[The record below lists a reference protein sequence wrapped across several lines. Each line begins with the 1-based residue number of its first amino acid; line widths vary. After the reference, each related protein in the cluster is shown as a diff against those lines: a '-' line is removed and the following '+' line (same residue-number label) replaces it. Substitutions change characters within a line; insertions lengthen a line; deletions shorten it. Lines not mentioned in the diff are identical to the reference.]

1 MIRFLAPLL
10 ALSVLSPAI
19 AQDVLA
25 PVEVRA
31 KQYAPVRWKEV
42 ESTRI
47 LSGKKNKAT
56 KTDVNPPIAT
66 DNLRQF
72 FSQNAAVLTPEQ
84 STEPWA
90 AISIR
95 GIGDPHEAQN
105 VLVLQDGLPVPVD
118 MYGRSGVYYAPP
130 GPLMDEI
137 EVIGGGAALMFG
149 PQPAGAI
156 NFRSKA
162 LTPATE
168 FGGKVGLTYG
178 SYDLRSTVNQI
189 HGKAGNTAY
198 WAGYYGKSGNGY
210 QRTNA
215 DFFAHN
221 LQAKT
226 HTFLE
231 NGGIVKFSVQGYDSE
246 FGMPGGMAR
255 LNCNAANA
263 NCWDRDGDNRRAT
276 RENDRLK
283 IARALLS
290 VGYEKKVS
298 DATTIEATVWTTAY
312 KRYSNTQTGTSF
324 GIKPTADTNTSRQ
337 TDAYGFNTEVRA
349 RHDWKAGDNENT
361 LTAGVLSYNTNSPL
375 TEWSGAKADSIRGVV
390 TNRTQN
396 ETRAQALFVENR
408 FAFGKLAIIPGV
420 RLEHIELSSEN
431 RTLEREREEKFD
443 VVLGGLGASY
453 DLTEVTQAYAN
464 VSQGFKP
471 ISFATVL
478 QQADPTVVV
487 EGDIKPSY
495 IYNYEAGV
503 RSDSAKWNWD
513 VSGYWVQYQ
522 NQLASTNSGGITTLF
537 NGRSAHYRGIE
548 AGVTRKD
555 VLAHDQHALDLY
567 VNGNLLDAE
576 FRGGELEG
584 NSPMFSPRHMVKYG
598 AIYRYAEK
606 YRASLLA
613 TYVSDYYAN
622 DTHTQNNYV
631 PSYQL
636 FDLLGEARFGKN
648 WSVNG
653 AVNNF
658 LDKVYYARVQST
670 GVLPTMGRNFYAG
683 ASYRF

>member
-1 MIRFLAPLL
+1 MIRFLAPLIAFGL
-10 ALSVLSPAI
+10 VSPAI

-31 KQYAPVRWKEV
+31 KEVAPVRWKEV

-56 KTDVNPPIAT
+56 KTDINPPIAT

-72 FSQNAAVLTPEQ
+72 FSQNAAVLTPDQ
-84 STEPWA
+84 STEPWTA
-90 AISIR
+90 LSIR

-105 VLVLQDGLPVPVD
+105 VLILQDGLPVPVD
-118 MYGRSGVYYAPP
+118 MYGSAGQYYSPP

-137 EVIGGGAALMFG
+137 EVVGGGAALMYG
-149 PQPAGAI
+149 PQPGGAI

-162 LTPATE
+162 LTADTA
-168 FGGKVGLTYG
+168 FGGRVGLTYG
-178 SYDLRSTVNQI
+178 SYDLKSTVNQV
-189 HGKAGNTAY
+189 HGKSGNTAY
-198 WAGYYGKSGNGY
+198 WAGYYRKEGDGY

-215 DFFAHN
+215 DFFAHH

-231 NGGIVKFSVQGYDSE
+231 NGGIVKFSLQGYDSD

-263 NCWDRDGDNRRAT
+263 NCWDRDGDNRKAT
-276 RENDRLK
+276 RENDRLQ
-283 IARALLS
+283 IARALMS
-290 VGYEKKVS
+290 VGYEKKVNE
-298 DATTIEATVWTTAY
+298 ATTLETTVWATTY
-312 KRYSNTQTGTSF
+312 KRYSKTQTGGGFGTS
-324 GIKPTADTNTSRQ
+324 PTADTNSSRQ
-337 TDAYGFNTEVRA
+337 NDAHGLNAEVRA
-349 RHDWKAGDNENT
+349 RYDWKAGENENT
-361 LTAGVLSYNTNSPL
+361 LTAGALSYNTNAPTTTWNGNDAASF
-375 TEWSGAKADSIRGVV
+375 RGETASRVL
-390 TNRTQN
+390 NQ
-396 ETRAQALFVENR
+396 TRAMAVFAENR

-420 RLEHIELSSEN
+420 RVEHIELSTEN
-431 RTLEREREEKFD
+431 RTEDRDRDETFN
-443 VVLGGLGASY
+443 VILGGLGASY
-453 DLTEVTQAYAN
+453 DLTEQTQAYAN

-471 ISFATVL
+471 ISFGTVL

-503 RSDSAKWNWD
+503 RSDTQRWNWD
-513 VSGYWVQYQ
+513 VSAYWIQYQ
-522 NQLASTNSGGITTLF
+522 NQLASTNSGGVTTLF

-555 VLAHDQHALDLY
+555 VLSHEQHALDLY

-584 NSPMFSPRHMVKYG
+584 KSPMFSPRHMVKYG

-636 FDLLGEARFGKN
+636 FDLLAEARFGKN

-658 LDKVYYARVQST
+658 LDKVYYSRVQST
-670 GVLPTMGRNFYAG
+670 GVLPTMGRNFYVG
-683 ASYRF
+683 ANYRF

>member
-1 MIRFLAPLL
+1 MIRFLVPLL
-10 ALSVLSPAI
+10 AFGVLSSAL

-31 KQYAPVRWKEV
+31 TQVAPVRWKEV

-84 STEPWA
+84 STEPWTA
-90 AISIR
+90 LSIR

-105 VLVLQDGLPVPVD
+105 VLILQDGLPVPID
-118 MYGRSGVYYAPP
+118 MYGSGGQYYAPP

-149 PQPAGAI
+149 PQPGGAI

-162 LTPATE
+162 LTPDTA

-178 SYDLRSTVNQI
+178 SYDLKSTVNQI

-231 NGGIVKFSVQGYDSE
+231 NGGILKFSLQGYDSE

-290 VGYEKKVS
+290 VGYEKKVT
-298 DATTIEATVWTTAY
+298 DATTVDATVWTTAY

-324 GIKPTADTNTSRQ
+324 GIKPTTDTNTSRQ
-337 TDAYGFNTEVRA
+337 TDAYGFNAEVRA
-349 RHDWKAGDNENT
+349 RHDWKAGENENT
-361 LTAGVLSYNTNSPL
+361 LTAGVLSYNTNSPV
-375 TEWSGAKADSIRGVV
+375 TAWTGTKADAIRG
-390 TNRTQN
+390 TISSRTQN
-396 ETRAQALFVENR
+396 ETRAHAVFAENR
-408 FAFGKLAIIPGV
+408 FAFGKLAVIPGV
-420 RLEHIELSSEN
+420 RFEHIELSSEN
-431 RTLEREREEKFD
+431 RTLEREREETFD

-453 DLTEVTQAYAN
+453 ELTEHAQAYAN

-522 NQLASTNSGGITTLF
+522 NQLASTSSGGITTLF

-555 VLAHDQHALDLY
+555 VLSHAQHALDLY

-598 AIYRYAEK
+598 AIYRYAET

-670 GVLPTMGRNFYAG
+670 GVLPTMGRNFYVG

>member
-1 MIRFLAPLL
+1 MIRFLAPLIIL
-10 ALSVLSPAI
+10 GLVSPAI

-31 KQYAPVRWKEV
+31 KEVAPVRWKEV

-56 KTDVNPPIAT
+56 KTDINPPIAT

-72 FSQNAAVLTPEQ
+72 FSQNASVLTPDQ

-105 VLVLQDGLPVPVD
+105 VLILQDGLPVPVD
-118 MYGRSGVYYAPP
+118 MYGSPNQYYLPP
-130 GPLMDEI
+130 GPMMDEI

-149 PQPAGAI
+149 PQPGGAI
-156 NFRSKA
+156 NFRSRA
-162 LTPATE
+162 LTPDTA
-168 FGGKVGLTYG
+168 FGGRVGVTYG
-178 SYDLRSTVNQI
+178 SYDLKSTVNQV

-198 WAGYYGKSGNGY
+198 WAGYYRKEGNGY

-215 DFFAHN
+215 DFFAHH

-231 NGGIVKFSVQGYDSE
+231 NGGIVKFSLQGYDSD

-263 NCWDRDGDNRRAT
+263 NCWDRDGDNRTAT
-276 RENDRLK
+276 RENDRLQ
-283 IARALLS
+283 IARALMS
-290 VGYEKKVS
+290 VGYEKQLNE
-298 DATTIEATVWTTAY
+298 ATTVETTVWATTY
-312 KRYSNTQTGTSF
+312 KRYSKTQTGGGFGTS
-324 GIKPTADTNTSRQ
+324 PTADTNSSRQ
-337 TDAYGFNTEVRA
+337 NDAHGLNAEVRA
-349 RHDWKAGDNENT
+349 RYDWKAGENENT
-361 LTAGVLSYNTNSPL
+361 LTAGVLTYNTNAP
-375 TEWSGAKADSIRGVV
+375 TTTWNGNDAEAIRGNVASRV
-390 TNRTQN
+390 QN
-396 ETRAQALFVENR
+396 ETRAMAVFAENR
-408 FAFGKLAIIPGV
+408 FAFGKLAIVPGV
-420 RLEHIELSSEN
+420 RLEHIELSTEN

-453 DLTEVTQAYAN
+453 DLTEQTQAYAN

-503 RSDSAKWNWD
+503 RSDSVKWNWD
-513 VSGYWVQYQ
+513 VSGYWVQFQ
-522 NQLASTNSGGITTLF
+522 NQLASTNSGGVTTLF

-555 VLAHDQHALDLY
+555 VLSHEQHALDLY

-613 TYVSDYYAN
+613 TYVSDYYSN

-636 FDLLGEARFGKN
+636 FDLLAEARIGKS

-658 LDKVYYARVQST
+658 LDKVYYSRVQST
-670 GVLPTMGRNFYAG
+670 GVLPTMGRNFYVG
-683 ASYRF
+683 ANYRF

>member
-31 KQYAPVRWKEV
+31 KQVAPVRWKEV

-90 AISIR
+90 ALSIR

-105 VLVLQDGLPVPVD
+105 VLILQDGLPVPVD
-118 MYGRSGVYYAPP
+118 MYGTAGQYYSPP

-149 PQPAGAI
+149 PQPGGAI

-162 LTPATE
+162 LTPETE

-231 NGGIVKFSVQGYDSE
+231 NGGIVKFSLQGYDSD

-290 VGYEKKVS
+290 VGYEKKVT
-298 DATTIEATVWTTAY
+298 DATTIDATVWTTAY

-324 GIKPTADTNTSRQ
+324 GIKPTVDTNTSRQ
-337 TDAYGFNTEVRA
+337 TDAYGFNAEVRA
-349 RHDWKAGDNENT
+349 RHDWKAGENENT

-375 TEWSGAKADSIRGVV
+375 TSWSGAKADSIRGVV
-390 TNRTQN
+390 SSRIHN
-396 ETRAQALFVENR
+396 ETRAQAVFAENR

-420 RLEHIELSSEN
+420 RLEHIELSTEN

-453 DLTEVTQAYAN
+453 DLTEETQAYAN

-503 RSDSAKWNWD
+503 RSDSARWNWD

-522 NQLASTNSGGITTLF
+522 NQLASTTAGGVTTLF

-555 VLAHDQHALDLY
+555 VLSHEQHALDLY

-658 LDKVYYARVQST
+658 LDKIYYARVQST